1 MDLIGSVPEFTYLLL
16 CSVFFTGSFIFFSF
30 FFLVFAHFVHA
41 LRPFF
46 GLIWPYEETLLT

>member
-46 GLIWPYEETLLT
+46 GLIWPYGET